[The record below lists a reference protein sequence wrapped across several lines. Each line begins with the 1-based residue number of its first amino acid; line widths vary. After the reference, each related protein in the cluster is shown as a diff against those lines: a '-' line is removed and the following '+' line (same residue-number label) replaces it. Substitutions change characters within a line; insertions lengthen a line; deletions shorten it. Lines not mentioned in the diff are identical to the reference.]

1 MNMPT
6 TQIPTSNVQTAT
18 HPGAS
23 MNMPTARIPMSNVQT
38 ATHSG
43 ADMNMPPTQ
52 IPMSNVKAAAYLPTI
67 TTQQDQ
73 VATGLITFD

>member
-1 MNMPT
+1 MPT
-6 TQIPTSNVQTAT
+6 ARIPMSNVQKAE
-18 HPGAS
+18 HPGAD

-43 ADMNMPPTQ
+43 ADKNMPPTQ
-52 IPMSNVKAAAYLPTI
+52 IPMSNVQAAAYLPTI
-67 TTQQDQ
+67 MTQQDQ